1 MLYTFWI
8 IFIILSSIMIMHQ
21 LSEREESF
29 FELPSSQKNFIILNT
44 LGDLYSTTIL
54 NTVQEISKSVMKI
67 NNETKIPIS
76 TVYRRIQILDDLG
89 LLKVTGSINKEGK
102 KYFSYKSKVK
112 SIQAKYDGKLEVE
125 VKLD

>member
-1 MLYTFWI
+1 
-8 IFIILSSIMIMHQ
+8 
-21 LSEREESF
+21 
-29 FELPSSQKNFIILNT
+29 
-44 LGDLYSTTIL
+44 
-54 NTVQEISKSVMKI
+54 MKI

-112 SIQAKYDGKLEVE
+112 SIQAKYDGKLEVD